1 MTARAPRAHRSVSAV
16 LAVAWL
22 AVLAGTIVALA
33 RLGSGPLATP
43 PLRHPQALP
52 AWLHR
57 CGAPTALFAVVR
69 LLALVLA
76 WYLLATT
83 TIGVLARASRV
94 PRLVATAD
102 RFTVP
107 PIRRLLTAAAGAG
120 MSLSLSGI
128 ALVPMAVAAPHRGN
142 RPTASRSGPA
152 TGAASRRPPSVVVER
167 LPDQS
172 GVVLERLPD
181 DDDTATMSVEA
192 PTTAPAP
199 ATTATWW
206 TVRPGESFWS
216 EAERVAR
223 SRSGAATDVD
233 ISDYWTTLIEHNRDR
248 LVDPANP
255 DLIYPGQRFELP
267 PPA

>member
-1 MTARAPRAHRSVSAV
+1 MTDLAPQARRSLST
-16 LAVAWL
+16 LIAVAWL
-22 AVLAGTIVALA
+22 AVLAGTIVGLA

-52 AWLHR
+52 VWLHR
-57 CGAPTALFAVVR
+57 SGAPTAVFAVVR

-94 PRLVATAD
+94 PRLVTTAD

-107 PIRRLLTAAAGAG
+107 PVRRLLTAAAGAG

-128 ALVPMAVAAPHRGN
+128 ALVPMVGAAPHGWP
-142 RPTASRSGPA
+142 RPTATRSGPA
-152 TGAASRRPPSVVVER
+152 TATASGRPPTVVVER
-167 LPDQS
+167 LPDRS
-172 GVVLERLPD
+172 GAVLERLPD

-192 PTTAPAP
+192 PTAAPA
-199 ATTATWW
+199 ATTTWW

-216 EAERVAR
+216 EAERVTR

-233 ISDYWTTLIEHNRDR
+233 ISGYWTTLIEHNRDR

-267 PPA
+267 PPD